1 MPLQLP
7 PPVTR
12 ALLIACTALLFLG
25 VAIRQLGAIEQQW
38 LTLFPVF
45 SGFFWPWQILS
56 YPFVHLDGLQWFFN
70 MLMLYFMGSRLE
82 ELWGVRRYVQFLLA
96 SVVTAALVFVLVT
109 LLFGA
114 RMPLNGMGGAVFGM
128 LVAFGILFP
137 HQRILLYFVAEVTM
151 RTAVWVFVGIE
162 VIFMIGSMLD
172 GSGAW
177 PSMVSTLGGALGGYL
192 MLLYWRW
199 RPPSFK
205 RKKSP
210 PPHIRRVH

>member
-12 ALLIACTALLFLG
+12 ARLIACTVLLFLG
-25 VAIRQLGAIEQQW
+25 AAVRPLQLLEFQW
-38 LTLFPVF
+38 LSLYGVF
-45 SGFFWPWQILS
+45 SGGFWPWQILA
-56 YPFVHLDGLQWFFN
+56 YPLVHMDGLGWFFN
-70 MLMLYFMGSRLE
+70 LLMLYFMGSRLE

-96 SVVTAALVFVLVT
+96 CTVMAALVFLLITLAFGTLV
-109 LLFGA
+109 
-114 RMPLNGMGGAVFGM
+114 PLAGMASAVFGM

-151 RTAVWVFVGIE
+151 RTAVWVFIGIE
-162 VIFMIGSMLD
+162 VILMIGSML
-172 GSGAW
+172 GGGGAW
-177 PSMVSTLGGALGGYL
+177 VSVVSQLGGALGGYL

-210 PPHIRRVH
+210 PHIRRVH

>member
-7 PPVTR
+7 PPITR
-12 ALLIACTALLFLG
+12 ALLIVCTVLLFLG
-25 VAIRQLGAIEQQW
+25 AAIPPLQAMELQW

-45 SGFFWPWQILS
+45 LGFWPWQILT
-56 YPFVHLDGLQWFFN
+56 YPFVHLDGLGWFFN

-82 ELWGVRRYVQFLLA
+82 ELWGMRRFVQFLLA
-96 SVVTAALVFVLVT
+96 STVAAALVFLLIT
-109 LLFGA
+109 LLVGTRVPLTGMTGA
-114 RMPLNGMGGAVFGM
+114 TFGM
-128 LVAFGILFP
+128 LVAFGVLFP

-162 VIFMIGSMLD
+162 VILMIGSML
-172 GSGAW
+172 GGGGAW
-177 PSMVSTLGGALGGYL
+177 ISVVSTLGGALGGYL

>member
-7 PPVTR
+7 PPITR
-12 ALLIACTALLFLG
+12 ALLIACTVLMFLG
-25 VAIRQLGAIEQQW
+25 AAIRQLGTIEQEW

-45 SGFFWPWQILS
+45 SRAFWPWEILT
-56 YPFVHLDGLQWFFN
+56 YPFVHLSGLQWFFN
-70 MLMLYFMGSRLE
+70 MVMLYFMGSRLE

-96 SVVTAALVFVLVT
+96 STVMAALVFLLIT
-109 LLFGA
+109 LLFSA
-114 RMPLNGMGGAVFGM
+114 FMPLNGMAGAVFGM

-137 HQRILLYFVAEVTM
+137 NQRILLYFVAEVTM

-162 VIFMIGSMLD
+162 VIFMIGSMLE

-177 PSMVSTLGGALGGYL
+177 PSMVATLGGALGGYL

>member
-12 ALLIACTALLFLG
+12 ALLIACTVLMFLG
-25 VAIRQLGAIEQQW
+25 IAIRQLGALEQQF
-38 LTLFPVF
+38 LTLFPAF
-45 SGFFWPWQILS
+45 SGGFWPWQILT

-96 SVVTAALVFVLVT
+96 STVMAAVVFLVIT

-114 RMPLNGMGGAVFGM
+114 RPLNGMGGAVFGM

-162 VIFMIGSMLD
+162 VIFMIGAMLD
-172 GSGAW
+172 GSGMW

-210 PPHIRRVH
+210 PHIRRVH